1 MKESFL
7 MVYNFS
13 AKDNEVMNVM
23 HNSRVNVEVLL

>member
-7 MVYNFS
+7 MVYNLS